1 VSHAFR
7 DGIARAVS
15 APAVLAGTIAVVA
28 WLKGPADTRNVIAG
42 LLLWAFL
49 SGGIL
54 DRYARN
60 RATRGR
66 GFFGASGAHFM
77 AMLRLGFAIAVVN
90 AAVHYVLAPRV
101 SNPYVMA
108 VGIVLLTALALIA
121 VYSQIRIV
129 VEDRRSALGAVLGA
143 ARFIRR
149 NPAAIVLYVLFAAL
163 LWAAT
168 WTLSAISPEAPGP
181 WSAALMTTLHTAVV
195 SFLTLALY
203 ASGVA
208 LFQSRLAHASYTA
221 APPIE
226 WPDSPA
232 AEAITN
238 RIPGT
243 AP

>member
-1 VSHAFR
+1 MHALS
-7 DGIARAVS
+7 DGLTRAAS
-15 APAVLAGTIAVVA
+15 APVVLAGTIAVLS
-28 WLKGPADTRNVIAG
+28 WLRGPADARNAIAG

-66 GFFGASGAHFM
+66 GFFGACGAHVLP
-77 AMLRLGFAIAVVN
+77 MLRLGLVIVAVN
-90 AAVHYVLAPRV
+90 GLLHSALGTRV
-101 SNPYVMA
+101 DHPAVMA
-108 VGIVLLTALALIA
+108 AAIVLFSAVAVIA
-121 VYSQIRIV
+121 VYAQIRLV

-143 ARFIRR
+143 IRFIRR
-149 NPAAIVLYVLFAAL
+149 NPAALGLYLFFAVL
-163 LWAAT
+163 LWSAT
-168 WTLSAISPEAPGP
+168 WTISALAPRDP
-181 WSAALMTTLHTAVV
+181 AWWTAIAMTVANSAVV
-195 SFLTLALY
+195 ASLVLALY
-203 ASGVA
+203 ASGVS

-238 RIPGT
+238 RTPDA

>member
-1 VSHAFR
+1 MHALS
-7 DGIARAVS
+7 DGLTRAAS
-15 APAVLAGTIAVVA
+15 APAVLAGTIAVLS
-28 WLKGPADTRNVIAG
+28 WLKGPADARSAIAA

-66 GFFGASGAHFM
+66 GFFGACGAHFPP
-77 AMLRLGFAIAVVN
+77 MLRLGLIVVLVN
-90 AAVHYVLAPRV
+90 GVIRYALATRAGNPSIMRV
-101 SNPYVMA
+101 A
-108 VGIVLLTALALIA
+108 IVLLAAIALIA
-121 VYSQIRIV
+121 VYAQIRLV

-143 ARFIRR
+143 VRFIRR
-149 NPAAIVLYVLFAAL
+149 NPAAVGIYLLFAAL
-163 LWAAT
+163 LWGVT
-168 WTLSAISPEAPGP
+168 WTFSAVAPEVPTWWGAMALTITYTAIISF
-181 WSAALMTTLHTAVV
+181 VV
-195 SFLTLALY
+195 LALY

-221 APPIE
+221 APPMV

-238 RIPGT
+238 RTPDVT
-243 AP
+243 P